1 MRCEIRALVTVVE
14 LGEGRA
20 GNGVNGGVG
29 GGGGGELVAPAVSL
43 TKCTHTQF

>member
-29 GGGGGELVAPAVSL
+29 GGELVAPAVSL